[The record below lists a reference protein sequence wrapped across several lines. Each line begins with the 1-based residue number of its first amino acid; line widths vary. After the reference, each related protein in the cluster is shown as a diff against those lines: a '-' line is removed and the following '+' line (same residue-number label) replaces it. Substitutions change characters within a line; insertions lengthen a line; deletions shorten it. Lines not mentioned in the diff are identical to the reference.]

1 MAFNTLEG
9 NGPVSEYLSKWSKE
23 SISMLSGGLDTFK
36 QMNRA
41 WLEMGENPSS
51 ATPLSPEAF
60 LNFSK
65 NWLEGYSRMYRTWM
79 ESVQTIGEAC
89 RAVGRESNPPERIL
103 KTCGEV
109 SQRFASE
116 WLSFVSD
123 QSRSFM
129 NLREACFS
137 AGKPDAPKGK
147 RDGGAS

>member
-1 MAFNTLEG
+1 M
-9 NGPVSEYLSKWSKE
+9 
-23 SISMLSGGLDTFK
+23 MSGGLDTFK

-41 WLEMGENPSS
+41 WLEMGEDPAT
-51 ATPLSPEAF
+51 ATPLTPDAF

-65 NWLEGYSRMYRTWM
+65 RWLEGYSRMYRTWM

-89 RAVGRESNPPERIL
+89 KAGGRESGSPERIL
-103 KTCGEV
+103 KSCGEI

-116 WLSFVSD
+116 WLAFASD

-137 AGKPDAPKGK
+137 AGNPQTPKGK
-147 RDGGAS
+147 KDDSQG

>member
-1 MAFNTLEG
+1 MAFNTFEG
-9 NGPVSEYLSKWSKE
+9 NGPVSDYFSRWSKE
-23 SISMLSGGLDTFK
+23 SFNMMSGGLDTFK

-41 WLEMGENPSS
+41 WLELGENPAS
-51 ATPLSPEAF
+51 ATPLTPDAF

-65 NWLEGYSRMYRTWM
+65 RWLEGYSRMYRTWM

-89 RAVGRESNPPERIL
+89 KAGGRENNSPERIL
-103 KTCGEV
+103 KTCGEI
-109 SQRFASE
+109 SQRFASD

-137 AGKPDAPKGK
+137 VEKPEAPKGK
-147 RDGGAS
+147 KDSGQG